1 MIWLLAR
8 RELRSLFLSPLA
20 WAVLAVIQ
28 LIIAW
33 LFLFFLQQYIDAQ
46 PQLNMMPDPPGV
58 TETVIS
64 GIFQSTAFILLLVIP
79 LITMR
84 VVSEERRNKTLALL
98 FSAPVS
104 MTEIVLGK
112 FFGLMGFL
120 VIMVFMLT
128 LMPLSILIGGNLDFG
143 HLAAILLG
151 LLLLLSA
158 FAAAG
163 LFMSTLTNQP
173 IIAAISTFGLLLL
186 LWLIDV
192 AGSNVSTDKAS
203 ELLSYLSLLR
213 HSEAFNKG
221 VFSSTDL
228 IYYLL
233 FITVFLVL
241 SIRRLESDR
250 LQR

>member
-1 MIWLLAR
+1 M
-8 RELRSLFLSPLA
+8 
-20 WAVLAVIQ
+20 
-28 LIIAW
+28 
-33 LFLFFLQQYIDAQ
+33 
-46 PQLNMMPDPPGV
+46 
-58 TETVIS
+58 
-64 GIFQSTAFILLLVIP
+64 FQSTSFILLLVVP

-84 VVSEERRNKTLALL
+84 VVSDERRNKTLPLL

-112 FFGLMGFL
+112 FFGVVGFL
-120 VIMVFMLT
+120 LIMVAMLT
-128 LMPLSILIGGNLDFG
+128 LMPLSILFAGKLDFG
-143 HLAAILLG
+143 HLASILLG
-151 LLLLLSA
+151 VVLLLSA

-192 AGSNVSTDKAS
+192 AGSKVGTEETSGVLT
-203 ELLSYLSLLR
+203 YLSLLR

-221 VFSSTDL
+221 VFSSSDL

-233 FITVFLVL
+233 FITVFVVF
-241 SIRRLESDR
+241 SIRRLDNDR

>member
-1 MIWLLAR
+1 MVWLLAR
-8 RELRSLFLSPLA
+8 RELRSLFLSPMA
-20 WAVLAVIQ
+20 WSILAVIQ
-28 LIIAW
+28 VIIAL
-33 LFLFFLQQYIDAQ
+33 LFLFFLEQYIEAQ
-46 PQLNMMPDPPGV
+46 PRLNMMPDPPGI
-58 TETVIS
+58 TETVVS
-64 GIFQSTAFILLLVIP
+64 GMLQSTSFILLLVVP

-84 VVSEERRNKTLALL
+84 VVSDERRNKTLPLL

-112 FFGLMGFL
+112 FFGVVGFL
-120 VIMVFMLT
+120 LIMVAMLT
-128 LMPLSILIGGNLDFG
+128 LMPLSILFAGKLDFG
-143 HLAAILLG
+143 HLASILLG
-151 LLLLLSA
+151 VVLLLSA

-192 AGSNVSTDKAS
+192 AGSKVGTEETSGVLT
-203 ELLSYLSLLR
+203 YLSLLR

-221 VFSSTDL
+221 VFSSSDL

-233 FITVFLVL
+233 FITVFVVF
-241 SIRRLESDR
+241 SIRRLDNDR